1 MPNPPLLT
9 TLGWNSLLGAIRTQN
24 SLPDSIR
31 EIAICRPAL
40 INKAWFEW
48 NAHAP
53 ILLKADGFTEG
64 KLSVVKELHPT
75 SQGDLSDVEWAVL
88 RYADQMTRNVAVDD
102 SVFEALKKAGLS
114 NQEIVEVTATVAGY
128 NLVSRFLVALD
139 VGEQNEKAP
148 EWAAKVTNPGST
160 DDKIQS

>member
-1 MPNPPLLT
+1 MLT
-9 TLGWNSLLGAIRTQN
+9 TVGWNSLLGAIRTKN

-53 ILLKADGFTEG
+53 ILLKANGFTEG

-88 RYADQMTRNVAVDD
+88 RYADQMTRNVSVDD
-102 SVFEALKKAGLS
+102 GTFEALKKAGLS

-139 VGEQNEKAP
+139 VGEQNEKAS
-148 EWAAKVTNPGST
+148 EWATKVTNPGST
-160 DDKIQS
+160 DDRIQS